1 MAPRAIWSGALSFGL
16 VNVPVKLYS
25 ATRSKDV
32 RFNQLHAKDGAR
44 IRQKRVSSANGEEV
58 PLEEIVKG
66 YEISPDTYVTI
77 TAEELD
83 AIAPKASRLIEI
95 EEFVD
100 LDEIDP
106 LFYENSYY
114 LVPDKTGGK
123 AYALLLAAMTSEN
136 KVAIGRVVLRSKEYL
151 TAVRPLGD
159 ALTMSTMRFAD
170 EIVPRDSL
178 EGLPGDDVE
187 AGAKE
192 VAMARQLIES
202 LSTAFEPDK
211 YHDTY
216 REAVLEMIQQKAE
229 GREIV

>member
-1 MAPRAIWSGALSFGL
+1 M
-16 VNVPVKLYS
+16 KLYT

-44 IRQKRVSSANGEEV
+44 IRQKRVSSVDGEEV
-58 PLEEIVKG
+58 GLDEIVKG

-77 TAEELD
+77 TPEELD

-106 LFYENSYY
+106 LYYESSYY

-123 AYALLLAAMTSEN
+123 PYALLLAAMTSEN

-151 TAVRPLGD
+151 AAVRPLGET
-159 ALTMSTMRFAD
+159 LTMSTMRFAD
-170 EIVPRDSL
+170 EIVPRDTAR
-178 EGLPGDDVE
+178 GA
-187 AGAKE
+187 AG
-192 VAMARQLIES
+192 R
-202 LSTAFEPDK
+202 
-211 YHDTY
+211 
-216 REAVLEMIQQKAE
+216 RRR
-229 GREIV
+229 GR